1 MRRAHHRSRWKRRRV
16 TLLAVVVVLVGLAA
30 YAGVSVAGLHDVP
43 HAKPNTTEPLPPS
56 TSTSSPPASTSTT
69 TQPPADR
76 IGSYA
81 TATTSID
88 VADASTSASTV
99 QTTIW
104 FPADHG
110 SSGLVPD
117 RASAPYPMIVFS
129 QGYEV
134 AVAQYSSLLS
144 SWASAGFVVA
154 APTYPHT
161 ATSDPADLDEA
172 DIVNHPADLRL
183 VLSSLVADSSHPG
196 WVLSG
201 MINGD
206 EIGLAG
212 HSDGGEVSLAVADN
226 TCCRYTGVKA
236 LAVLSGAELTSF
248 GGEYFPGTSPPL
260 LVVQGNADTVNP
272 PACSAQIFDSAPQPK
287 YYLDLLGA
295 GHLTPYI
302 QPTAYEGVVAR
313 TTTAFFA
320 AELAGQAAELA
331 ALPSVA
337 DVGNVA
343 TLTTAPA
350 TTGDCPG
357 AP

>member
-1 MRRAHHRSRWKRRRV
+1 
-16 TLLAVVVVLVGLAA
+16 
-30 YAGVSVAGLHDVP
+30 
-43 HAKPNTTEPLPPS
+43 
-56 TSTSSPPASTSTT
+56 
-69 TQPPADR
+69 
-76 IGSYA
+76 
-81 TATTSID
+81 
-88 VADASTSASTV
+88 
-99 QTTIW
+99 
-104 FPADHG
+104 
-110 SSGLVPD
+110 
-117 RASAPYPMIVFS
+117 MIVFS